1 MSYRTLKSIFHQR
14 DAAGADA
21 EERVRRGSQSAM
33 TWDFNL
39 GGHQMFCV
47 ATPQMSVLTERAMM
61 LDARAQSTWA
71 SLPPIAQSH
80 YLHSMI
86 VEEIQATNDI
96 ENVRSTRREIADA
109 LTSWQDGST
118 QKRRFREMVR
128 LYEALG
134 DRTVN
139 PPKTLDDI
147 RALYDAVTAG
157 EVVPDDAPDGTRFR
171 AGPVSITSGQK
182 IVHVGLTPE
191 SAINDALTVMLA
203 QRRDEDVPRLIR
215 AAVAHL
221 IFEVAH
227 PFYDGNGRTG
237 RYFMA
242 LDIGE
247 LLSPISWFSLSATI
261 FDNKDAYYRAFTEV
275 EHPLNRGDATPFVEV
290 MLGIFSEAQHRLA
303 TDLDERRE
311 ALSVLRQCIHDVG
324 RHVDAPVDIDDDGRA
339 ILFPLGQAVLFGP
352 RGVLTLDELTDS
364 GKRSKQFVRS
374 RVQSFVDAG
383 LVDVTSRKPLRFRLS
398 SAGRAL
404 CGVAVPTPTA

>member
-1 MSYRTLKSIFHQR
+1 
-14 DAAGADA
+14 
-21 EERVRRGSQSAM
+21 
-33 TWDFNL
+33 
-39 GGHQMFCV
+39 
-47 ATPQMSVLTERAMM
+47 
-61 LDARAQSTWA
+61 
-71 SLPPIAQSH
+71 
-80 YLHSMI
+80 
-86 VEEIQATNDI
+86 
-96 ENVRSTRREIADA
+96 
-109 LTSWQDGST
+109 
-118 QKRRFREMVR
+118 
-128 LYEALG
+128 
-134 DRTVN
+134 
-139 PPKTLDDI
+139 
-147 RALYDAVTAG
+147 VTAG

>member
-21 EERVRRGSQSAM
+21 EERVRRGSPSAM

-39 GGHQMFCV
+39 GGHPMFCV
-47 ATPQMSVLTERAMM
+47 ATPQMSVLTERVMR

-71 SLPPIAQSH
+71 SLPPIPQSH

-109 LTSWQDGST
+109 LTSLQGGST

-171 AGPVSITSGQK
+171 AGPVSITSYRSLC
-182 IVHVGLTPE
+182 VGW
-191 SAINDALTVMLA
+191 S
-203 QRRDEDVPRLIR
+203 
-215 AAVAHL
+215 
-221 IFEVAH
+221 
-227 PFYDGNGRTG
+227 
-237 RYFMA
+237 
-242 LDIGE
+242 
-247 LLSPISWFSLSATI
+247 
-261 FDNKDAYYRAFTEV
+261 
-275 EHPLNRGDATPFVEV
+275 
-290 MLGIFSEAQHRLA
+290 
-303 TDLDERRE
+303 
-311 ALSVLRQCIHDVG
+311 
-324 RHVDAPVDIDDDGRA
+324 
-339 ILFPLGQAVLFGP
+339 
-352 RGVLTLDELTDS
+352 
-364 GKRSKQFVRS
+364 
-374 RVQSFVDAG
+374 
-383 LVDVTSRKPLRFRLS
+383 
-398 SAGRAL
+398 
-404 CGVAVPTPTA
+404 

>member
-1 MSYRTLKSIFHQR
+1 
-14 DAAGADA
+14 
-21 EERVRRGSQSAM
+21 
-33 TWDFNL
+33 
-39 GGHQMFCV
+39 MFCV
-47 ATPQMSVLTERAMM
+47 ATPQMSVLTERVMM

-109 LTSWQDGST
+109 LTSLQGGST

-324 RHVDAPVDIDDDGRA
+324 ATSTPPLTSTTTAARSFFRSGRQFF
-339 ILFPLGQAVLFGP
+339 LVLAV
-352 RGVLTLDELTDS
+352 
-364 GKRSKQFVRS
+364 
-374 RVQSFVDAG
+374 
-383 LVDVTSRKPLRFRLS
+383 
-398 SAGRAL
+398 
-404 CGVAVPTPTA
+404 C

>member
-21 EERVRRGSQSAM
+21 EERARRGSPSAM
-33 TWDFNL
+33 TWDFRL
-39 GGHQMFCV
+39 GGHQMFCMT
-47 ATPQMSVLTERAMM
+47 TPRMSVLTERVMM
-61 LDARAQSTWA
+61 LDARAQSAWA
-71 SLPPIAQSH
+71 SLPLIAQSH

-109 LTSWQDGST
+109 LRSLHDGST

-134 DRTVN
+134 DRTVS
-139 PPKTLDDI
+139 PPETLDDI

-157 EVVPDDAPDGTRFR
+157 EVTPGDEPDGTRFR
-171 AGPVSITSGQK
+171 AGTVSITSGQK
-182 IVHVGLTPE
+182 VVHVGMTPE
-191 SAINDALTVMLA
+191 SAIDDALTVMLT

-237 RYFMA
+237 RYLMA
-242 LDIGE
+242 LDIGD

-261 FDNKDAYYRAFTEV
+261 FDNRDSYYRAFTEV
-275 EHPLNRGDATPFVEV
+275 EHPLNRGDATSFVEV
-290 MLGIFSEAQHRLA
+290 MLGIFSVALHRLA
-303 TDLDERRE
+303 TDLDDRRE
-311 ALSVLRQCIHDVG
+311 ALSVLHQRIHDIG
-324 RHVDAPVDIDDDGRA
+324 RHVDAPADIDDDGRA
-339 ILFPLGQAVLFGP
+339 ILFLLGQAALFGL
-352 RGVLTLDELTDS
+352 RGVLTLNELADS
-364 GKRSKQFVRS
+364 GTRSKQFVRS
-374 RVQSFVDAG
+374 RVQIFVDAG
-383 LVDVTSRKPLRFRLS
+383 LVDVVSRKPLRFQLS
-398 SAGRAL
+398 SAGRVV
-404 CGVAVPTPTA
+404 CGVAAAPSTG